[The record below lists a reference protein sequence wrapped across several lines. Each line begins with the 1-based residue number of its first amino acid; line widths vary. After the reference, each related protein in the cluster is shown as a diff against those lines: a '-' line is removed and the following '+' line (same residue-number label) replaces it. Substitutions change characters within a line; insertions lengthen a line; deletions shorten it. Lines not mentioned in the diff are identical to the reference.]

1 MESVVNLNIIKTVT
15 NFKQPYKDFQTLDI
29 TGSGFVISREGLIVT
44 NAELVKDSVSIIA
57 NKKFSLEVVGI
68 CREKDLAICKFVDK
82 IKVKPLIFADSM
94 NITLAEQVFSLGKTI
109 SKGIISGYKKFEST
123 KEDSLTRGPNYIS
136 TDIHISEENNGG
148 PLLNK
153 NNEVIGINKI
163 INGINYAIPSRT
175 FLALYS
181 ELLKGDIKMPSLSL
195 DWCKT
200 NREIMKKQTG
210 NSSTYG
216 IYVRKVYPDSC
227 LDSLEKGDIIRRIDY
242 TDLCWKSDGS
252 SNVNLENIGKQK
264 TLVTVFLDRFGMT
277 NKIVKLKDP
286 DELDETK
293 IEFETVFTEKVLSL
307 SEVMDM
313 VPINSNLILNICR
326 NQQWYK
332 LKTEYIVMSSERLTW
347 ESSGY
352 EILAGLCVAN
362 LTRDYL
368 NIFNIEDEY
377 RKSVIITEVFPTHK
391 VDILKPGQ
399 IIKSLLGY
407 NSDFVLIE
415 STHKIISNLNDIR
428 EIINLDPE
436 YLQITTTD
444 NSTYLFSYKTI
455 LEEDKIIKIKY
466 KIKE

>member
-1 MESVVNLNIIKTVT
+1 MESVVNLNIIKKVF
-15 NFKQPYKDFQTLDI
+15 NFKQPYKDFQTIDI
-29 TGSGFVISREGLIVT
+29 SGSGFVISREGLIVT
-44 NAELVKDSVSIIA
+44 NAELVKDSISIIA

-82 IKVKPLIFADSM
+82 IKVKPLNFADSM

-293 IEFETVFTEKVLSL
+293 IEFETIFTEKVLSL

-313 VPINSNLILNICR
+313 VPINSKLILNICR
-326 NQQWYK
+326 YQQWYN
-332 LKTEYIVMSSERLTW
+332 LKTVYIVMSSE
-347 ESSGY
+347 
-352 EILAGLCVAN
+352 
-362 LTRDYL
+362 
-368 NIFNIEDEY
+368 
-377 RKSVIITEVFPTHK
+377 
-391 VDILKPGQ
+391 
-399 IIKSLLGY
+399 
-407 NSDFVLIE
+407 
-415 STHKIISNLNDIR
+415 
-428 EIINLDPE
+428 
-436 YLQITTTD
+436 
-444 NSTYLFSYKTI
+444 
-455 LEEDKIIKIKY
+455 
-466 KIKE
+466 